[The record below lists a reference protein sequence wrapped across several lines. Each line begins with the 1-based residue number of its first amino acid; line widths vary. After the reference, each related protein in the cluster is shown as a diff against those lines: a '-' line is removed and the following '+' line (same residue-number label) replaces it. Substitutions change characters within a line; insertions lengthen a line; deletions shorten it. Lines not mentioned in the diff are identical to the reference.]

1 MAEPWKSKDAKELD
15 NMTLQEWYNQTVWT
29 KYVIY
34 CSAVLPINMPHFTC
48 PTVAVDDDVV
58 AASTDNGCLLGGGAV
73 LASAHDSLFS
83 FRASFSDY
91 LI

>member
-58 AASTDNGCLLGGGAV
+58 AASTDNGCLLGGGGQCWLRHMTPYFHLGLHSV
-73 LASAHDSLFS
+73 
-83 FRASFSDY
+83 
-91 LI
+91 II